1 MSALFAHELDSLA
14 TPLITWRRY
23 LHRYPEEGWT
33 EFATVAFLAA
43 TLERW
48 GFRLTLGADALCSA
62 SRMGLPAPEL
72 LTAAAA
78 RAQAHGVESRWLGI
92 FHNGMTALWA
102 DIDLGSASQQ
112 APLLVL
118 RFDMDALPI
127 NEARDAAHFPV
138 CEGFASLHHGLMH
151 ACGHD
156 GHMAIGLGLAR
167 LLSKCRA
174 AFSQPLRVR
183 LLFQPAEEGVRGAQA
198 VTDAGALAGAT
209 WLLGLHIGIAAQRT
223 GELVCGVDNF
233 LATSKIDVRFTGL
246 AAHAGAAP
254 QKGHNALLAAS
265 AAALGLHAIS
275 RNGNGDT
282 RVCVGTLQAGQC
294 RNTIPAHAAMELEV
308 RASNDNVHQWLEAEA
323 QRVVAAAAQL
333 WHCSEEHRLAGR
345 APAASS
351 HPLLRAVVQRCAQQ
365 VNFFTAVRPACAF
378 GASEDFSLLVNTVHE
393 AGGQA
398 DYVLIGSDLASG
410 HHTPYFDFDERV
422 LLPSVALMAHICHSL
437 AQQQTA

>member
-1 MSALFAHELDSLA
+1 MSDLFSHELESLA
-14 TPLITWRRY
+14 SPLITWRRY

-48 GFRLTLGADALCSA
+48 GFRLTMGEDALCSA
-62 SRMGLPAPEL
+62 SRMGLPAPEV
-72 LTAAAA
+72 LTAAAS
-78 RAQAHGVESRWLGI
+78 RAHAHGVESRWLGI
-92 FHNGMTALWA
+92 VHNGMTALWA
-102 DIDLGSASQQ
+102 DIALGSASQH

-118 RFDMDALPI
+118 RFEMDALPI
-127 NEARDAAHFPV
+127 NEARDAAHYPV

-167 LLSKCRA
+167 LLAKCRES
-174 AFSQPLRVR
+174 FSQPLRVR

-198 VTDAGALAGAT
+198 VAAAGAVDGAQ
-209 WLLGLHIGIAAQRT
+209 WLLGLHIGIAAQHT

-233 LATSKIDVRFTGL
+233 LATSKIDARFTGL
-246 AAHAGAAP
+246 AAHAGSAP

-275 RNGNGDT
+275 RNGQGDT

-294 RNTIPAHAAMELEV
+294 RNTIPAHASMELEV
-308 RASNDNVHQWLEAEA
+308 RASNDSVHQWLDTEA
-323 QRVVAAAAQL
+323 QRVLAAAADL
-333 WHCSEEHRLAGR
+333 WHCSEAHCLAGR

-351 HPLLRAVVQRCAQQ
+351 HPLLRSVVQACAGR
-365 VNFFTAVRPACAF
+365 VPFFKPVRPSCSF
-378 GASEDFSLLVNTVHE
+378 GASEDFSLLVNSVHE

-398 DYVLIGSDLASG
+398 NYMLVGSQLAGG
-410 HHTPYFDFDERV
+410 HHTPYFDFDEKV
-422 LLPSVALMAHICHSL
+422 LLPSVALL
-437 AQQQTA
+437 AQVCHALSLQHTA